1 MIKSPL
7 KEGLSLCPIGV
18 KRRWL
23 CKGAPKPND
32 AVLHQNALKCSFLYI
47 SLGGGKIFG
56 ALGYVAS
63 YHTLIMVRSSNYSPG
78 AGHGHVRRCLRKV
91 WGTSSLR
98 SNGWWMNLG
107 SFTTKQ
113 GGSPKKIWWPPMRD
127 PSGIKKKRADKIET
141 NWKFRWTEDKK
152 LFKSFWRGVGGG
164 QAIIRAWMGN
174 DQTPYKRLEKY
185 SMSRTEH

>member
-78 AGHGHVRRCLRKV
+78 AG
-91 WGTSSLR
+91 
-98 SNGWWMNLG
+98 
-107 SFTTKQ
+107 Q
-113 GGSPKKIWWPPMRD
+113 GMVMSEGAQERFEAPPR
-127 PSGIKKKRADKIET
+127 
-141 NWKFRWTEDKK
+141 
-152 LFKSFWRGVGGG
+152 
-164 QAIIRAWMGN
+164 
-174 DQTPYKRLEKY
+174 
-185 SMSRTEH
+185 